1 MIPDVA
7 PRAAVRSSAKR
18 VPMILRPERFRIA
31 SRAAARASAAACVLC
46 VWAGLIHCGAASDTL
61 PGADATST
69 SSSGGASS
77 QGSSAGGQSS
87 AHSSSSGA
95 TTAGSSTASTAGS
108 SSALATD
115 AGGAPDATRV
125 DSGGGDASARSDAST
140 TSYQPCPTDGG
151 ACAILP
157 LGDSITFGLCNGG
170 STGCPGG
177 YRVQLF
183 NDAVTDHK
191 KITFVGDP
199 TLANGPATVAGVAF
213 PPNNVGHS
221 GWTITQID
229 GLLPGALKWSMQ
241 PNPNIV
247 LLHIGTN
254 DFDGIGT
261 MPPASAPM
269 RLGTLIDDVFAGAP
283 NVLLVVAQIVPY
295 PANDTAI
302 TTYNAAIPALVQ
314 QRAAQG
320 KHIVMVDMHT
330 GFQVSTMISTDNIHP
345 NLKGYVFMGDTWYA
359 AIKSV
364 LP

>member
-1 MIPDVA
+1 
-7 PRAAVRSSAKR
+7 
-18 VPMILRPERFRIA
+18 MILRYGRFRMGP
-31 SRAAARASAAACVLC
+31 RAAARASAAACVVG
-46 VWAGLIHCGAASDTL
+46 VWAGCLVHCGTPATTASGGDPSSTTGAA
-61 PGADATST
+61 GAGSLSSSAGGRSSAPS
-69 SSSGGASS
+69 SSSGG
-77 QGSSAGGQSS
+77 
-87 AHSSSSGA
+87 
-95 TTAGSSTASTAGS
+95 TARGSSTASTARTSTGS
-108 SSALATD
+108 ATD
-115 AGGAPDATRV
+115 AGGAADAT
-125 DSGGGDASARSDAST
+125 DGGSRDGDASVRSDGSAAT
-140 TSYQPCPTDGG
+140 YEPCPTDGSV
-151 ACAILP
+151 CAILP

-177 YRVQLF
+177 YRVELF

-199 TLANGPATVAGVAF
+199 TLANGPATVGGVAF

-221 GWTITQID
+221 GWTIAQID

-241 PNPNIV
+241 PTPNIV

-261 MPPASAPM
+261 MPASSAPT
-269 RLGTLIDDVFAGAP
+269 RLGTLIDDIIMGAP
-283 NVLLVVAQIVPY
+283 NVLIVVAQIVPY
-295 PANDTAI
+295 PANSSGI

-320 KHIVMVDMHT
+320 KHVTMVDMFT
-330 GFQVSTMISTDNIHP
+330 GFQVSTMLGTDNIHP

>member
-1 MIPDVA
+1 
-7 PRAAVRSSAKR
+7 
-18 VPMILRPERFRIA
+18 MILRPEVSRSA
-31 SRAAARASAAACVLC
+31 PRAAARVTFAAAVVC
-46 VWAGLIHCGAASDTL
+46 VWAGLVHCGTAANTA
-61 PGADATST
+61 PGGPGGDESSAAT
-69 SSSGGASS
+69 
-77 QGSSAGGQSS
+77 GSSAGEGSPSSS
-87 AHSSSSGA
+87 AAGRSSAPSSSSGA
-95 TTAGSSTASTAGS
+95 TTGGSSAASTGGTS
-108 SSALATD
+108 SGPTKD
-115 AGGAPDATRV
+115 AGGAPDAT
-125 DSGGGDASARSDAST
+125 GGDAGADASARSDAST
-140 TSYQPCPTDGG
+140 ATYQPCPSDGG
-151 ACAILP
+151 VCAILP

-199 TLANGPATVAGVAF
+199 TLANGPATVDGVAF
-213 PPNNVGHS
+213 PPDNVGHS
-221 GWTITQID
+221 GWTISQID

-241 PNPNIV
+241 PLPNIV

-261 MPPASAPM
+261 MPAASAPT
-269 RLGTLIDDVFAGAP
+269 RLGTLIDDIFAGAP

-295 PANDTAI
+295 PANESGI

-320 KHIVMVDMHT
+320 KHIMMVDMNT
-330 GFQVSTMISTDNIHP
+330 AFQVSTMLGTDNIHP

>member
-1 MIPDVA
+1 
-7 PRAAVRSSAKR
+7 
-18 VPMILRPERFRIA
+18 MILRPER
-31 SRAAARASAAACVLC
+31 SRMAPRAVTRVGAAAGVLC
-46 VWAGLIHCGAASDTL
+46 VWAGLVHCGGSANTL
-61 PGADATST
+61 PGGEESSTRSSPGAVSLGSSTGGHSSAT
-69 SSSGGASS
+69 SSS
-77 QGSSAGGQSS
+77 SSAT
-87 AHSSSSGA
+87 A
-95 TTAGSSTASTAGS
+95 TASSTASTAGTS
-108 SSALATD
+108 SGSAKD
-115 AGGAPDATRV
+115 AGGAPDATAG
-125 DSGGGDASARSDAST
+125 DAGAGDASAHADGST
-140 TSYQPCPTDGG
+140 VAYEPCPTDGG
-151 ACAILP
+151 VCAILP

-177 YRVQLF
+177 YRVELF

-199 TLANGPATVAGVAF
+199 TLANGPAMVDGVAF

-221 GWTITQID
+221 GWTISQID

-261 MPPASAPM
+261 MPASSAPM
-269 RLGTLIDDVFAGAP
+269 RLGTLIDDIFAGAP
-283 NVLLVVAQIVPY
+283 NVLLVVAQIVKY
-295 PANDTAI
+295 PANESAI

-320 KHIVMVDMHT
+320 KHIIMVDMNT
-330 GFQVSTMISTDNIHP
+330 GFDVPTMLGTDNIHP